1 MCDDYNTLMK
11 SHISALISFI
21 LLLSSCSPQ
30 PPAKNILAAIRLD
43 PPALIQFSEDLT
55 PLGELPFSLPAD
67 CGIYDIFSPSR
78 GSTLAVEISCSFG
91 QALLFLDTETGS
103 VTQAFPQGDSH
114 LLAWASNGKS
124 VFLRVDNASDPRIL
138 RVNAETLA
146 AEIIPINEFT
156 YDLAP
161 KPESFD
167 FTFTYSR
174 GFGFGSEIQLAKDDG
189 RIVQLLYAD
198 PLNYISFARWSPN
211 GKQIAFIKIPDSQT
225 PFTVG
230 ELWVMDADGSNPRK
244 LADADAGHGYAANW
258 SPDGKRIAFIV
269 RENAED
275 EAANVSADALISNLY
290 VVDVT
295 TDKLTQ
301 ITNFS
306 EGRIETAHWSPDGNA
321 LFFLRVLNGK
331 MELQTAPSDQLS
343 AEIKALLAEP
353 ACCLSWM
360 RK

>member
-1 MCDDYNTLMK
+1 MK
-11 SHISALISFI
+11 KSNKYRLSHLSSLILYLSSLIS
-21 LLLSSCSPQ
+21 CSPTPQ
-30 PPAKNILAAIRLD
+30 PPAKNILAAIRLN
-43 PPALIQFSEDLT
+43 PPALIQFSEELA
-55 PLGELPFSLPAD
+55 PLSELPLSLPAD
-67 CGIYDIFSPSR
+67 CGIYDIFPPSR
-78 GSTLAVEISCSFG
+78 GSILAVEISCSFG
-91 QALLFLDTETGS
+91 QSVLFLDTETGA

-114 LLAWASNGKS
+114 FLAWASNNKS
-124 VFLRVDNASDPRIL
+124 VFLRVDNASNPTIM
-138 RVNAETLA
+138 RVNMETLT

-161 KPESFD
+161 KPEGFD
-167 FTFTYSR
+167 FTFTFSR

-189 RIVQLLYAD
+189 RIIQLLYAD
-198 PLNYISFARWSPN
+198 PLHYISFARWSPD
-211 GKQIAFIKIPDSQT
+211 GKQIAFIKIPDSQI

-269 RENAED
+269 RENAGD
-275 EAANVSADALISNLY
+275 ESANVSAEALVSNLY
-290 VVDVT
+290 VVDVAT
-295 TDKLTQ
+295 GDLAQ
-301 ITNFS
+301 ITSFN
-306 EGRIETAHWSPDGNA
+306 EGRVETAHWSPDGEA

-331 MELQTAPSDQLS
+331 MELQVRDLLTD
-343 AEIKALLAEP
+343 EIKALLAEP